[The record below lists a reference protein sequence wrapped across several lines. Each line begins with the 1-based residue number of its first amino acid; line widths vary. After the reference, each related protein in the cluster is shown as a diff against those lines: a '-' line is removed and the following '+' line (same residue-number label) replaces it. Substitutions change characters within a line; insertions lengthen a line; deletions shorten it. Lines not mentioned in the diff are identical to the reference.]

1 MNKKKLVIFFLLMLI
16 NHIAHVFEEV
26 WGQFFL
32 LNRVGLGTYLIV
44 NLILFC
50 IPVMFFYFVL
60 YDRLWAIKLSI
71 VYAVFMSIQGL
82 GHNIA
87 TIISGRYYDGF
98 AGGFTGIGLII
109 FGFGLI
115 YYLLK
120 ELRTRKFLV

>member
-87 TIISGRYYDGF
+87 TIISGRYYEGF

-120 ELRTRKFLV
+120 ELRTRKILV